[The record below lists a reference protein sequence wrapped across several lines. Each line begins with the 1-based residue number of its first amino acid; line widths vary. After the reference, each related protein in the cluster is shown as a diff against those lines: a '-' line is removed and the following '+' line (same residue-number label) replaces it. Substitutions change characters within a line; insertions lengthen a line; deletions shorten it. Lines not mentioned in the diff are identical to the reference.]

1 MTLLATS
8 LSDFLFVVFF
18 KKTVSYDALKMPLS
32 FHDWLGKKFNHK
44 MAKEKMRSTEFER
57 LRSGKPHN
65 LSKEEVDKMLSS
77 SGKYPLLSKEQLL
90 EEISYRIDS
99 WILDVSGRRDFQ
111 HAFNVKLH
119 RNLKTEKL
127 IWEKLTAEEQK
138 KLKYEVTKTILQ
150 EKQEEFH
157 SKERTSAM
165 ISKDLYWR
173 YREALKDRS
182 QEFDAWL
189 ADHLTKFKETIDGF
203 RLRAEKT
210 SKAMVKDAASKAAV
224 AGLNNIEKQLKEV
237 GLLAS

>member
-1 MTLLATS
+1 
-8 LSDFLFVVFF
+8 
-18 KKTVSYDALKMPLS
+18 MPLS

-65 LSKEEVDKMLSS
+65 LSQEEVDKMLSS
-77 SGKYPLLSKEQLL
+77 SGKYSLLSKEQLM

-138 KLKYEVTKTILQ
+138 KHKYEVTKTILQ
-150 EKQEEFH
+150 EKQEEFL

-173 YREALKDRS
+173 YREALKDRL
-182 QEFDAWL
+182 QEFDVWL

-203 RLRAEKT
+203 RLRAEKM

-237 GLLAS
+237 WFVGWS